1 MQVPK
6 LAETMAERWRGLKK
20 FAADLAA
27 QLPGLS
33 PRGNRGVKQNLAILE
48 AWIRAALLT
57 LAEQVELPARRK
69 RRRKG
74 GGGCKPRRARLLG
87 APTRLPRD

>member
-27 QLPGLS
+27 QLPGLGS
-33 PRGNRGVKQNLAILE
+33 RGNRGLKQKS
-48 AWIRAALLT
+48 RHS
-57 LAEQVELPARRK
+57 
-69 RRRKG
+69 
-74 GGGCKPRRARLLG
+74 
-87 APTRLPRD
+87 

>member
-20 FAADLAA
+20 FAADLAS

-69 RRRKG
+69 MRRKMEAIDA
-74 GGGCKPRRARLLG
+74 PVERVLNRA
-87 APTRLPRD
+87 PPRLPRN